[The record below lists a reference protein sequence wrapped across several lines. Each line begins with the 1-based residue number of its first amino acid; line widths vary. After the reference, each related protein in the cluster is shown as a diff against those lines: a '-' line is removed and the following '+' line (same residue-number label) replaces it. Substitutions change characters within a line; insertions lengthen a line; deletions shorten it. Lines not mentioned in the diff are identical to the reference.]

1 MKRFYTFFLMIIL
14 LNGWLSRADAQIVRM
29 PDANLAAAVR
39 DALNLRPDA
48 TITRQGLQDLT
59 ILQAPESNISDL
71 TGLEHATRLRWLWMW
86 ENEVSDLTPLA
97 GLTNLRSIDLSNN
110 QISDVTPLAGL
121 TGLGS
126 LQLGNNQISDI
137 TPLARLTQLEWISLW
152 QNEVS
157 DITPLAN
164 MTELGGISF
173 GGNEISDITPLAN
186 MTRLES
192 LWIWGNEISDITPL
206 VRLTRL
212 TRLDIGRNQI
222 EDIGVVARFPRL
234 EMLIIGDN
242 NISDL
247 TPVTN
252 LTRLERLS
260 AWENEI
266 SDITPLKKL
275 GRLRHL
281 DFNDNFIVDITP
293 VAGLRLLEELR
304 LRNNSVQ
311 DVSPLRRLTRL
322 KDLRLEGN
330 PIQDV
335 APLRTLLDQY
345 PGLKLDVNI
354 AELAKDIK
362 PIVKGYV
369 KMPDANLAAA
379 VRKALGLGAKAR
391 ISKQAIL
398 ELTHLK
404 VRDSNISDLTG
415 LQDATQLTELYLERN
430 EISDV
435 SPLARLTR
443 LRRLRLED
451 NEISNIQPLT
461 GLTRLEELYLGDN
474 QINNAEVRRLTKL
487 KQLRWLSLYNNQI
500 SNITPLAKLTKLEKL
515 RLSNNKIRDVSPLSG
530 LVKLEALHLK
540 GNPITNFSP
549 LASLTNLT
557 DADFLPAAGPKIE
570 GPWLWMIVPTW
581 NRGGKGAATSGRDY
595 LAVITKGAVTEV
607 QIATRGATLGDR
619 VKNRKWTLGRLSPT
633 GRNNITEMV
642 NAIGLG
648 KGGNIDRHVAYGSI
662 ALRSPRK
669 QNTTMHVGSDDAVK
683 VWLNGELVHENPI
696 NRSADDYQESFPVTL
711 KQGKN
716 ILLVAVYEMREAWS
730 GFFGFE
736 EDAVYSVITTSAAPA
751 KSAHA
756 AIPDTTGL
764 LSNYPNPF
772 NPETWIPYELATETH
787 VEIHIYDA
795 RGILVRSLELG
806 YQPAGTYTRRSR
818 AAYWDGR
825 NALGERV
832 ASGIYFYQLQ
842 ADALSPLRKMVIL
855 K

>member
-1 MKRFYTFFLMIIL
+1 MKRFYTFFLMVIL
-14 LNGWLSRADAQIVRM
+14 LNGWLRSADAQVVRM

-39 DALNLRPDA
+39 DALNLGPDA
-48 TITRQGLQDLT
+48 TITRQLLQDLRG
-59 ILQAPESNISDL
+59 LNAPESNISDL
-71 TGLEHATRLRWLWMW
+71 TGLEHATQLEWLWLRY
-86 ENEVSDLTPLA
+86 NEISDLTPLSGLTGLRGLGLHNNEISDLTPLSDLTGLRGLGLDNNEISDLTPLA
-97 GLTNLRSIDLSNN
+97 DMTELDWLDVWNN
-110 QISDVTPLAGL
+110 EISDL
-121 TGLGS
+121 
-126 LQLGNNQISDI
+126 
-137 TPLARLTQLEWISLW
+137 
-152 QNEVS
+152 
-157 DITPLAN
+157 TPLAN
-164 MTELGGISF
+164 MTRLESLDIGD
-173 GGNEISDITPLAN
+173 NQISDITPLAN
-186 MTRLES
+186 MTRLVYLYLGS
-192 LWIWGNEISDITPL
+192 NQID
-206 VRLTRL
+206 
-212 TRLDIGRNQI
+212 DIGL
-222 EDIGVVARFPRL
+222 VASFPRL
-234 EMLIIGDN
+234 EVLYISGN
-242 NISDL
+242 NISNITSL
-247 TPVTN
+247 TN
-252 LTRLERLS
+252 LTRLERLG
-260 AWENEI
+260 AWDNEI

-275 GRLRHL
+275 VRLRNL
-281 DFNDNFIVDITP
+281 YFNNNFIVDITAL
-293 VAGLRLLEELR
+293 AGLRVLERLE
-304 LRNNSVQ
+304 LRNNSIQ
-311 DVSPLRRLTRL
+311 DVSPLARLTRL

-335 APLRTLLDQY
+335 APLRTLLDKY
-345 PGLKLDVNI
+345 PHLKLDVSI
-354 AELAKDIK
+354 AELARNVK

-398 ELTHLK
+398 ELTRLE

-415 LQDATQLTELYLERN
+415 LQDATQLTELYLKRN

-696 NRSADDYQESFPVTL
+696 NRSADDYKDSFPVTL